1 MPDPVSTRPAA
12 LVAWTRAARR
22 GAARTAALVLAAAA
36 VAAPAGRAA
45 AQERDTTAAARPAA
59 LQDPRLVPGTRIR
72 VTLRNLRDAR
82 FTGRIDSVLAQAF
95 VLDTADRRSV
105 LFIAPAPELLPPFRQ
120 ARIRYDDIERLEIS
134 RGASRTRGAV
144 IGGLI
149 GAAAGG
155 LLTSLNDTPQLNPS
169 GRDVGRAAVGGVIVG
184 GLLGGLVGAWIA
196 RERWATLPWP

>member
-1 MPDPVSTRPAA
+1 MPDHPP
-12 LVAWTRAARR
+12 ARR
-22 GAARTAALVLAAAA
+22 GGAPRPGALLLALALALAAAA
-36 VAAPAGRAA
+36 PAA
-45 AQERDTTAAARPAA
+45 AAGAQQRDTTARDTTRPAA

-82 FTGRIDSVLAQAF
+82 FAGRIDSVLAQAF

-105 LFIAPAPELLPPFRQ
+105 LFIAPAPELLPAFRQ
-120 ARIRYDDIERLEIS
+120 TRVRYEDIQRLEIS

-169 GRDVGRAAVGGVIVG
+169 GRDVGKAAVSGIVVG
-184 GLLGGLVGAWIA
+184 GLIGGIAGYWIA
-196 RERWATLPWP
+196 RERWAPIPWP